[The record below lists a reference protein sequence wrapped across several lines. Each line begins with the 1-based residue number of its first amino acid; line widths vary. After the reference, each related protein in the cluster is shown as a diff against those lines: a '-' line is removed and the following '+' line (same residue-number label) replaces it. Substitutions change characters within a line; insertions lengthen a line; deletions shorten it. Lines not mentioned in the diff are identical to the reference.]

1 MRKFLTNFLY
11 WKRRGLSVRRAWQM
25 AGKTL

>member
-1 MRKFLTNFLY
+1 MKKFLTNFLY
-11 WKRRGLSVRRAWQM
+11 WKRRGLSVRQAWQM

>member
-1 MRKFLTNFLY
+1 MKTFLANFLY
-11 WKRRGLSVRRAWQM
+11 WKRRGLSMRRAWQM